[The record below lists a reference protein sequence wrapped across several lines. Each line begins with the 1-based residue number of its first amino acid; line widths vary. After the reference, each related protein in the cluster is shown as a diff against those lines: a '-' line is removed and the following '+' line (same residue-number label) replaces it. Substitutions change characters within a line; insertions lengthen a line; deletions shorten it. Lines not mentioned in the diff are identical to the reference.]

1 MGRWKAVAAKVV
13 AFPSEELRTGQKP
26 LNLTLAAWEG
36 KLFLNNVAG
45 RALWGMAE
53 NWPTY
58 VTVASH
64 HV

>member
-1 MGRWKAVAAKVV
+1 MAAKVV
-13 AFPSEELRTGQKP
+13 AFPSEVLRTGQKP

-53 NWPTY
+53 NWPT
-58 VTVASH
+58 
-64 HV
+64 